1 MSAELAALEL
11 KELFMKIHY
20 FGRRINFKRKRTKTE
35 QMDVQVKEL
44 LKIIEEIRKRY
55 PEKEK
60 ITTMDILEVS
70 R

>member
-11 KELFMKIHY
+11 KELFLQIHY
-20 FGRRINFKRKRTKTE
+20 FVRRINFKRRQPKKE

-60 ITTMDILEVS
+60 ITTMDILEV
-70 R
+70 

>member
-20 FGRRINFKRKRTKTE
+20 FGRRINFKRRQPKE

-60 ITTMDILEVS
+60 ITTLDILEVLHI
-70 R
+70 